1 VKDHFLAESWN
12 VMPVTLI
19 PCLSDNY
26 AYLIE
31 SGGEVAVVDPSEPG
45 PVIAALEAK
54 GLTRLDHILNT
65 HHHFDHTGG
74 NVPLKEKYGA
84 KVTGPRA
91 DAHRIAGIDRGVGEG
106 DTVKVGDSL
115 WRVLDIPAHTS
126 GHIALWCP
134 EQAAVFTGDTLFA
147 MGCGRLFEGTPAQMW
162 TSLSKLAALPPETK
176 VYCGHEYTA
185 ANGRFALTVD
195 AKNAALKNRMED
207 VNRLRAEG
215 HPTIPSTMAWERET
229 NPFLRCATQDVAMAA
244 GLSPSDPVA
253 VLAEIRRRKDVF
265 K

>member
-1 VKDHFLAESWN
+1 
-12 VMPVTLI
+12 MRITLI

-31 SGGEVAVVDPSEPG
+31 SAGVVAVVDPSEPA

-84 KVTGPRA
+84 TVTGPRS
-91 DAHRIAGIDRGVGEG
+91 DMHRIAGIDHGVGEG
-106 DTVKVGDSL
+106 DTVKVGDSV

-134 EQAAVFTGDTLFA
+134 EHKAVFTGDTMFA

-162 TSLSKLAALPPETK
+162 ASLSKLAALPPETK

-185 ANGRFALTVD
+185 SNGRFALSVD
-195 AKNAALKNRMED
+195 AANAALKARMEQ
-207 VNRLRAEG
+207 VTALRAEG
-215 HPTIPSTMAWERET
+215 NPTIPCTIAEERAT
-229 NPFLRCATQDVAMAA
+229 NPFLRSNTVELAAAA
-244 GLSPSDPVA
+244 GKPVSDPVA
-253 VLAEIRRRKDVF
+253 VFAELRARKDNF
-265 K
+265 KG

>member
-1 VKDHFLAESWN
+1 
-12 VMPVTLI
+12 MRITLI

-45 PVIAALEAK
+45 PVIAALEGK

-74 NVPLKEKYGA
+74 NAPLKEKYGA
-84 KVTGPRA
+84 TITGPRA
-91 DAHRIAGIDRGVGEG
+91 DMHRITAIDRGVGEG
-106 DTVKVGDSL
+106 DTVTVGDSA
-115 WRVLDIPAHTS
+115 WRVFDIPAHTS

-134 EQAAVFTGDTLFA
+134 EHQAVFTGDTMFA

-162 TSLSKLAALPPETK
+162 ASLSKLAALPGETR

-185 ANGRFALTVD
+185 SNGRFALSVD
-195 AKNAALKNRMED
+195 AGNAALTARMEQ
-207 VNRLRAEG
+207 VNRLRADG
-215 HPTIPSTMAWERET
+215 KPTIPSTIAEERAT
-229 NPFLRCATQDVAMAA
+229 NPFLRSNTADLAVAA
-244 GLSPSDPVA
+244 GKPVSDPVA
-253 VLAEIRRRKDVF
+253 VFAELRARKDNF
-265 K
+265 KG